1 MLRLSYNGCGHSCAE
16 SNEQGR
22 ERHRMLYAKST
33 ESNHKRG
40 YKWTLFNI
48 DRTKQFCEFSAYV
61 AFTKAKN
68 GQTDIKNT
76 NLRFSIFLAQSTGDR
91 RVLHYQGFKQNV
103 LLEPQV
109 QFLTRVIAYD
119 TFHSVLRIGEEMQ
132 LNGADS
138 RVGRSP
144 VSRRSMQSGYV
155 LIYHSL
161 A

>member
-61 AFTKAKN
+61 AFNKAKN
-68 GQTDIKNT
+68 GQTDIKHEKEKT
-76 NLRFSIFLAQSTGDR
+76 FSWMSLLKIAVEKLPPAKIKFGNDVTACYEHVSENMEWMHTVQMDVDIQIFEKNI
-91 RVLHYQGFKQNV
+91 VH
-103 LLEPQV
+103 
-109 QFLTRVIAYD
+109 
-119 TFHSVLRIGEEMQ
+119 RILCVCVCVCENNAAIG
-132 LNGADS
+132 G
-138 RVGRSP
+138 
-144 VSRRSMQSGYV
+144 
-155 LIYHSL
+155 H
-161 A
+161 